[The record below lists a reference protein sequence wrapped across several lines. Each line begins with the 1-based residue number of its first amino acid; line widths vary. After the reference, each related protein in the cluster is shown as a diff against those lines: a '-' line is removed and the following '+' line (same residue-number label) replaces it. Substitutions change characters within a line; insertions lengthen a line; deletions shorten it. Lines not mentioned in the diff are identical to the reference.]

1 MYNIVLGEFHPST
14 ICVDRPR
21 FEDSLSGLESLF
33 DPEFASESLKDYI
46 ETYARTDE
54 IMPEDKT
61 IGFVVFNLQ
70 KKVLSISMSKISAE
84 ERVFLANITDRFKQ
98 AGFNCDLDFPN

>member
-1 MYNIVLGEFHPST
+1 
-14 ICVDRPR
+14 
-21 FEDSLSGLESLF
+21 
-33 DPEFASESLKDYI
+33 
-46 ETYARTDE
+46 
-54 IMPEDKT
+54 MPEDKT